1 MNKKRL
7 PSKNKFR
14 HAGFPIRFTESVIRQ
29 FEEKLT
35 SQLEEEDL
43 IIPEFL
49 FREPSKFVLVE
60 IPFCD
65 SNEHLVK
72 RFLEKVKDFTG
83 NKVDFGIKW
92 LTKKVKHLFHVK
104 DRNPHQACKIYE
116 GICTCK
122 ENYIGETKRNVET
135 RWKEHQNINKDSEP
149 AKHLR
154 EYPTHSFEWKIIL
167 NAPNDKRTRKNIEAS
182 VIALKRPF
190 LNDQLNSQRLILL
203 EMV

>member
-1 MNKKRL
+1 MNTYHPNIHFTVEVNPSKFLDTNLTTKDNQIITSVHRKPNKLPTHWISKVPMRYKRNAINGDL
-7 PSKNKFR
+7 NRSYHISMNFDQEKITIKNKFR

-72 RFLEKVKDFTG
+72 RFLEKLKDFTG

-104 DRNPHQACKIYE
+104 DKKTPP
-116 GICTCK
+116 
-122 ENYIGETKRNVET
+122 
-135 RWKEHQNINKDSEP
+135 S
-149 AKHLR
+149 L
-154 EYPTHSFEWKIIL
+154 
-167 NAPNDKRTRKNIEAS
+167 
-182 VIALKRPF
+182 
-190 LNDQLNSQRLILL
+190 
-203 EMV
+203 

>member
-35 SQLEEEDL
+35 SQLGEEDL

-72 RFLEKVKDFTG
+72 RFLEKLKDFTG

-92 LTKKVKHLFHVK
+92 LTRKLNISSMSRTETPTKLVKFTRVFARAKKTTLGK
-104 DRNPHQACKIYE
+104 
-116 GICTCK
+116 
-122 ENYIGETKRNVET
+122 
-135 RWKEHQNINKDSEP
+135 QN
-149 AKHLR
+149 
-154 EYPTHSFEWKIIL
+154 
-167 NAPNDKRTRKNIEAS
+167 
-182 VIALKRPF
+182 
-190 LNDQLNSQRLILL
+190 
-203 EMV
+203 EM